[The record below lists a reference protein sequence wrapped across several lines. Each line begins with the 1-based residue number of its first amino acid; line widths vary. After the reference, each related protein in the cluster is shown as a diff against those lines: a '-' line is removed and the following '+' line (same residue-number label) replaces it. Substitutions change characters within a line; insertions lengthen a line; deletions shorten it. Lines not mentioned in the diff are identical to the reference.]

1 MEGHRI
7 RAVAGRDDAR
17 GEAVEA
23 FLSKTL
29 LLRECEAA
37 VIAKVAPHLVVTEH
51 PAGTTLV
58 RAGAPSDGISLLRRG
73 RATASLVHAM
83 TGASTPLETLN
94 PGDHFGDVGALTRAA
109 HAYTVVAD
117 EGCVVLR
124 MKPEL
129 VEALLTRVP
138 QFSLALAR
146 RLATRTVQLGAITL
160 RAATATPSAVR
171 AATPALGVDAPRRP
185 AAVPAA
191 GAGADAGSGVIP
203 FVEVGD
209 FDPGPKVVGMLPARL
224 ILQHRAMPLRLQ
236 GNKLLVGMVMPRN
249 AAALADLRRVLHT
262 VDFEVAAISLE
273 DFAHAVQRYKV
284 DTPRGPES
292 ARDALV
298 VVSPDSL
305 SFDASDSEREPDK
318 VARVVGDEVVRAV
331 NRIIAAGL
339 TREASDIH
347 IEPEA
352 SGVKVRFRVH
362 GMLHEWSEVPPPSFA
377 RGIAARLKVLSGL
390 DITNTRTPQDGRIG
404 LASGAREL
412 DLRISTLP
420 SSRGEKVVLRVFE
433 GAGMMRP
440 LEQIFTDPG
449 ALNAVRKALQ
459 RPHGAIIV
467 AGATGSGKSSSLYS
481 MLNERRRTRPDT
493 NVMLIEDPIEYRL
506 QGVTQVQVNANAG
519 LGFAQ
524 VLRAALR
531 QDPDVIAVGETRDAE
546 TAHMALEA
554 AMTGH
559 LVLTSTHAND
569 VTSVL
574 QRLES
579 LGCGRTL
586 VAEALSFVLVQR
598 LARRLCSNCVR
609 LDQVPPALM
618 ENLVA
623 RRLIDR
629 GSQVQLPRP
638 VGCDLCQQ
646 TGYQGRMPV
655 VEWWQVSAEARDA
668 LIAGAAPSEVLR
680 AAAEAKAFQ
689 SFGSSAAYLMAR
701 KLLGTSE
708 ALMAV
713 AG

>member
-1 MEGHRI
+1 M
-7 RAVAGRDDAR
+7 AGRDDAR

-29 LLRECEAA
+29 LLRECEPA
-37 VIAKVAPHLVVTEH
+37 VISKVAPHLVVSEH

-58 RAGAPSDGISLLRRG
+58 RAGSPSDGLSLLRRG

-83 TGASTPLETLN
+83 TGASTPLESLS
-94 PGDHFGDVGALTRAA
+94 PGDHFGDVGSLTRGA
-109 HAYTVVAD
+109 HVYNVVAD
-117 EGCVVLR
+117 EACTVLR
-124 MKPEL
+124 LKPEL
-129 VEALLTRVP
+129 VEALLVRVP

-160 RAATATPSAVR
+160 RAANANNTPSAVR
-171 AATPALGVDAPRRP
+171 APTPALGVDAPRRP
-185 AAVPAA
+185 APVSTVS
-191 GAGADAGSGVIP
+191 AGADAGPGVIP

-209 FDPGPKVVGMLPARL
+209 FDPSPKVVGMLPAKL
-224 ILQHRAMPLRLQ
+224 ILQHRALPLRLQ
-236 GNKLLVGMVMPRN
+236 GNKLLVGMVLPRN

-262 VDFEVAAISLE
+262 VDFEVAAVSLE
-273 DFAHAVQRYKV
+273 DFAHAALRFKL
-284 DTPRGPES
+284 DAPRGPES
-292 ARDALV
+292 ARDGLV

-305 SFDASDSEREPDK
+305 AFDAADSEREPDK

-331 NRIIAAGL
+331 NRIVAAAL

-362 GMLHEWSEVPPPSFA
+362 GMLHDWSEVPPPSFA

-404 LASGAREL
+404 LVAGAREL

-440 LEQIFTDPG
+440 LEQIFSDPG

-459 RPHGAIIV
+459 RPHGAIVV

-481 MLNERRRTRPDT
+481 MLNERRRARPDT

-506 QGVTQVQVNANAG
+506 QGVTQVQVNANVG

-531 QDPDVIAVGETRDAE
+531 QDPDVIAVGETRDAD

-569 VTSVL
+569 VSSVL

-598 LARRLCSNCVR
+598 LARRLCPSCVR

-623 RRLIDR
+623 RRLVER
-629 GSQVQLPRP
+629 GSQAPLPRP
-638 VGCDLCQQ
+638 VGCELCQQ

-655 VEWWQVSAEARDA
+655 VEWWQVTPDARDA
-668 LIAGAAPSEVLR
+668 LIAGAAYAEVLK
-680 AAAEAKAFQ
+680 ASAEAKAFQ
-689 SFGSSAAYLMAR
+689 SFGSNASYLMAR